1 MNISPG
7 IIGLSPRASRR
18 GTVEWP
24 QVDDL
29 NPQPPPPHEVEHH
42 YAPLGFVSW
51 SGEEWQI
58 RGCRCD
64 FEPRSSCFKADAL
77 RSRVT
82 KSDAPIKITP
92 AVVAPPIA
100 PTKAT
105 TEAVATAPPKRATV
119 RKKTPKARKRQAGK
133 GPAYRLKAR
142 LHESKQFT
150 TLLVKGLET
159 LVIVARVSAC
169 RGVNATASFLD
180 CRSD

>member
-1 MNISPG
+1 MLLVTKAVAHKMF
-7 IIGLSPRASRR
+7 GLIWNTGCKVNFSDGGEYLTGDSWFIPTRVAT
-18 GTVEWP
+18 GNVEWP

-142 LHESKQFT
+142 FH
-150 TLLVKGLET
+150 
-159 LVIVARVSAC
+159 
-169 RGVNATASFLD
+169 D
-180 CRSD
+180 RSSSRHC